1 MKWFK
6 FVACSMLL
14 ATLGYA
20 EDTKKPVEWS
30 VGAEYLIPG
39 DDDTWDAAYGG
50 TAKAI
55 FWQQGSFGVALSLG
69 VQQWKSKEIDELYEL
84 TDLGNDYYYA
94 SGVTFE
100 GEAITIPVGLSGVY
114 RKDLNKGRRINFE
127 AGLKYVVVDSDIKLS
142 YYEAVYDALYD
153 EVVDGYVDEDKVEID
168 DGVVGFIGVD
178 LLLPIDKIV
187 GFIGAGYQFDISKG
201 KGKWRGEEVGENELK
216 AAFVRAGIAF

>member
-69 VQQWKSKEIDELYEL
+69 VQQWKSKEIDELYEWASP
-84 TDLGNDYYYA
+84 DLMDRG
-94 SGVTFE
+94 TK
-100 GEAITIPVGLSGVY
+100 VGQ
-114 RKDLNKGRRINFE
+114 KGR
-127 AGLKYVVVDSDIKLS
+127 
-142 YYEAVYDALYD
+142 D
-153 EVVDGYVDEDKVEID
+153 E
-168 DGVVGFIGVD
+168 
-178 LLLPIDKIV
+178 
-187 GFIGAGYQFDISKG
+187 
-201 KGKWRGEEVGENELK
+201 REEV
-216 AAFVRAGIAF
+216 